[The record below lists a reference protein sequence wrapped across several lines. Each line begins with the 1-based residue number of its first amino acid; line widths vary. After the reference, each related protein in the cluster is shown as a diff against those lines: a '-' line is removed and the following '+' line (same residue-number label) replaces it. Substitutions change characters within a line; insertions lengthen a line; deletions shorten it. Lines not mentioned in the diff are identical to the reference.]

1 MIKKLTLALLA
12 GFVFGF
18 ILTMEV
24 DLYALPGVKQHQVT
38 WTANTETDLNGYY
51 LYWRTSTGTFSDTN
65 RVQCAKTATSQL
77 LTGIVPNNTILALT
91 AFDVAGNESA
101 FSATVPFA
109 VDGTAPS
116 SPAGLAVVPV
126 P

>member
-1 MIKKLTLALLA
+1 MRKLFL
-12 GFVFGF
+12 
-18 ILTMEV
+18 ILVVLVMMAV
-24 DLYALPGVKQHQVT
+24 SCQDKPAQALPGVKQVQAT

-51 LYWRTSTGTFSDTN
+51 LYWRTASGSFSDAN
-65 RVQCAKTATSQL
+65 RIQCAKTATSQL
-77 LTGIVPNNTILALT
+77 LTGLVPNNTIIALT
-91 AFDVAGNESA
+91 AFDTSGNESA

-116 SPAGLAVVPV
+116 SPSGLAVVPI